1 MSKKI
6 RNERK
11 ILCVLSYINRHD
23 DSSAFMEIDELETR
37 YRDQIDL
44 LLNELQTVS
53 LLAVQLEARI
63 SQISTSIQDLS
74 QVVETYID
82 DQRNSK

>member
-1 MSKKI
+1 
-6 RNERK
+6 
-11 ILCVLSYINRHD
+11 
-23 DSSAFMEIDELETR
+23 MEIDELETR

>member
-1 MSKKI
+1 
-6 RNERK
+6 
-11 ILCVLSYINRHD
+11 
-23 DSSAFMEIDELETR
+23 MEIDELETR

-63 SQISTSIQDLS
+63 SQISSSIQDLS
-74 QVVETYID
+74 RVVEDYID
-82 DQRNSK
+82 DQRNPKWRDVRVLWRTACASRPLELYLDRFSQ

>member
-1 MSKKI
+1 MSKKV
-6 RNERK
+6 RNKRVEA
-11 ILCVLSYINRHD
+11 CVLNYTNRHCD
-23 DSSAFMEIDELETR
+23 SAFMEIDELETR

-63 SQISTSIQDLS
+63 NQISTSIQDLS
-74 QVVETYID
+74 RVVEDYID
-82 DQRNSK
+82 EQRNPK

>member
-1 MSKKI
+1 
-6 RNERK
+6 
-11 ILCVLSYINRHD
+11 
-23 DSSAFMEIDELETR
+23 MEIDELETR

-63 SQISTSIQDLS
+63 SQISSSIQDLS
-74 QVVETYID
+74 RVVEDYID
-82 DQRNSK
+82 DQRNPK

>member
-1 MSKKI
+1 
-6 RNERK
+6 
-11 ILCVLSYINRHD
+11 
-23 DSSAFMEIDELETR
+23 MEIDELETR

-74 QVVETYID
+74 QVVETYIN